1 MTSIGRAYIDYAGGK
16 ILNGCQS
23 VLINDM
29 PAARVGSN
37 IADHGL
43 DEHDAAKMITGS
55 LSVTAENIA
64 VCRTGDSASC
74 GHPLVSNSNVEA
86 G

>member
-1 MTSIGRAYIDYAGGK
+1 MTSIGRAYTDFAGGK

-23 VLINDM
+23 VIVNDM
-29 PAARVGSN
+29 PVARVGSN
-37 IADHGL
+37 VADHGR
-43 DEHDAAKMITGS
+43 DEHSAAKMITGS
-55 LSVTAENIA
+55 LSVMAENIA

-74 GHPLVSNSNVEA
+74 GHPLISNSNVEA